1 MENVRYRLEQ
11 ERERAI
17 RQLRDLG
24 VAPEPENSPGRSDPP
39 VVLDEGDAAQASER
53 QDVSVMTR
61 ERVAARINQLT
72 AALERIVE
80 GTYGT
85 CELCG
90 GPIEAG
96 RLAALPEA
104 ATCKRCQEAL
114 ERSPA
119 DRAA

>member
-1 MENVRYRLEQ
+1 MDAIRQRLEQ
-11 ERERAI
+11 ERERVI
-17 RQLRDLG
+17 QQLRDLG
-24 VAPEPENSPGRSDPP
+24 VAPEPDNTPGRPI
-39 VVLDEGDAAQASER
+39 VLDEGDAAQASER

-61 ERVAARINQLT
+61 GRVAARINQLT
-72 AALERIVE
+72 AALARIAE

-85 CELCG
+85 CERCG
-90 GPIEAG
+90 GPIEAA

-114 ERSPA
+114 ERSRA